1 MAFDDLSDA
10 EWASIAPLVSE
21 ESDTRE
27 ERRGRPRIDLR
38 NITNAIL
45 WILTTRQPWKCLP
58 DHYPSIPTCRR
69 RFALWRANGVLEEI
83 TQVLA
88 RAGRDLFSTR
98 TAPPPASTA
107 PVSQHEE
114 ATPILNNARRLIW
127 KRNASVD
134 MADIVSCDPFN
145 ADLTA
150 NDIERQ
156 ISMLQCVMRCSTEH
170 ADADGYVIRAGFDV
184 LCNGTYRA
192 WSEVI
197 RNRQRIERSGLIG
210 PRFSNAD
217 QAEQYALEWGRA
229 WIARQRNGK
238 AGVGSAA
245 PTISGLSLDIRIAN
259 HNEPL
264 DDADTPYLSSSSRT
278 LQISEV

>member
-69 RFALWRANGVLEEI
+69 RFAHWRSNGVLEEI
-83 TQVLA
+83 THVLT
-88 RAGRDLFSTR
+88 RVGRDLSSTR
-98 TAPPPASTA
+98 TSPLPASA
-107 PVSQHEE
+107 VPVSQYDEE
-114 ATPILNNARRLIW
+114 TPSLNNARRLIW
-127 KRNASVD
+127 KRNGSGD
-134 MADIVSCDPFN
+134 IADNVSGEPFDPSLN
-145 ADLTA
+145 A
-150 NDIERQ
+150 NGIERQ
-156 ISMLQCVMRCSTEH
+156 ISMLQCVMRCSTEY
-170 ADADGYVIRAGFDV
+170 ADTDGYVIRAGFDV

-192 WSEVI
+192 WGEVI

-217 QAEQYALEWGRA
+217 QAEQYALEWGRV
-229 WIARQRNGK
+229 WIARQRDRM
-238 AGVGSAA
+238 AVVGSAA
-245 PTISGLSLDIRIAN
+245 SAVSGLSLDIRITN
-259 HNEPL
+259 HNGPL
-264 DDADTPYLSSSSRT
+264 DDTDTPYLSPCSRT